1 MVFKQIWWQNRRH
14 TYTQEKNM
22 SDNKSGFEIRADLL
36 NQAQGILMDNYHRQ
50 VDAIREHNEHFPNDK
65 KPLPTVSINAQD
77 VIDTARQ
84 LNEFVTEKGQY
95 QLG

>member
-36 NQAQGILMDNYHRQ
+36 NQAQGILQDNYIRSC
-50 VDAIREHNEHFPNDK
+50 DAIHAHNDSFPNDK
-65 KPLPTVSINAQD
+65 KPLPTVTITAQD
-77 VIDTARQ
+77 VIDVATQ
-84 LNEFVTEKGQY
+84 LNSFVTQK
-95 QLG
+95 